1 MTKFRKSL
9 KVNGITVNR
18 CVINLEITCVNNN
31 SLRCIYCKSRSINDA
46 VVGTDELDPEIT
58 EIYILSIAYHLAFN
72 IADQV
77 VLFAVVVG
85 ISALASL
92 IGIRKALRTDVG
104 EVLS

>member
-1 MTKFRKSL
+1 
-9 KVNGITVNR
+9 V
-18 CVINLEITCVNNN
+18 VIV
-31 SLRCIYCKSRSINDA
+31 R
-46 VVGTDELDPEIT
+46 G
-58 EIYILSIAYHLAFN
+58 
-72 IADQV
+72 DQV